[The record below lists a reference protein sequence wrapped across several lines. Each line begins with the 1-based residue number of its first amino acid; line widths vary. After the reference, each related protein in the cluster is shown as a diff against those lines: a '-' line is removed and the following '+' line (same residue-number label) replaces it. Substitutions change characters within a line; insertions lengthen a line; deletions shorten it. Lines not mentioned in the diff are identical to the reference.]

1 MSKVVSM
8 FKNKYVQGGSMV
20 GLMMFSSLS
29 LAAETSKTPSIGD
42 YINAESVAPITD
54 SILTVAGVAI
64 GAAFT
69 ILGVIVAAK
78 AGLGLVKG
86 FMSRAAS

>member
-1 MSKVVSM
+1 MSKVVSF
-8 FKNKYVQGGSMV
+8 FKSKYAQAGSVV
-20 GLMMFSSLS
+20 GLMMMSSVS
-29 LAAETSKTPSIGD
+29 LAADTISIAD

-78 AGLGLVKG
+78 AGLGLIKG

>member
-8 FKNKYVQGGSMV
+8 FKNKYVQIGSIV
-20 GLMMFSSLS
+20 GLMVMSSAS
-29 LAAETSKTPSIGD
+29 LAADTISIGD
-42 YINAESVAPITD
+42 YINADSVAPITD

-78 AGLGLVKG
+78 AGLGLIKG